1 MRMALLLSSFFS
13 PIVHAIL
20 NIGGP
25 KRERLEVVWHVP
37 LPGPPLR
44 GVAGLSAD
52 EVAVFCV
59 VHFILTPHTML
70 HCSPDRLLMRQRVL
84 IPCTATIPPASAA

>member
-20 NIGGP
+20 NIGAL
-25 KRERLEVVWHVP
+25 KRKRLEAVWHVP
-37 LPGPPLR
+37 LPGVIAPPLR
-44 GVAGLSAD
+44 GVAGLSAG
-52 EVAVFCV
+52 EVVVLRV
-59 VHFILTPHTML
+59 VHFTLTPHAMS

-84 IPCTATIPPASAA
+84 IP

>member
-25 KRERLEVVWHVP
+25 KRERLEIVGHVQI
-37 LPGPPLR
+37 PGVMAPPLR
-44 GVAGLSAD
+44 GITDFAMR
-52 EVAVFCV
+52 EVVVLRV
-59 VHFILTPHTML
+59 VHFTLTPHAMS

-84 IPCTATIPPASAA
+84 IP